1 MIWWDEKLY
10 TDDKVARH
18 PARYR
23 KRVEKK
29 GLRGCFCVVLGRNP
43 ALWFRYE
50 KECGVQ
56 VVGLAASYD
65 SAVELLQ
72 QMITDVY
79 RDRGSVDSDAI
90 RAYFTGR

>member
-1 MIWWDEKLY
+1 M
-10 TDDKVARH
+10 V
-18 PARYR
+18 P
-23 KRVEKK
+23 
-29 GLRGCFCVVLGRNP
+29 
-43 ALWFRYE
+43 YE

>member
-1 MIWWDEKLY
+1 MALADPEDIKD
-10 TDDKVARH
+10 
-18 PARYR
+18 PAVFV
-23 KRVEKK
+23 KE
-29 GLRGCFCVVLGRNP
+29 
-43 ALWFRYE
+43 AWFRYE

>member
-1 MIWWDEKLY
+1 MIRWPDIRLD
-10 TDDKVARH
+10 TGNGA
-18 PARYR
+18 R
-23 KRVEKK
+23 KR
-29 GLRGCFCVVLGRNP
+29 GCVDALVLGRNP
-43 ALWFRYE
+43 ANSLEIYASRTLWFRYE